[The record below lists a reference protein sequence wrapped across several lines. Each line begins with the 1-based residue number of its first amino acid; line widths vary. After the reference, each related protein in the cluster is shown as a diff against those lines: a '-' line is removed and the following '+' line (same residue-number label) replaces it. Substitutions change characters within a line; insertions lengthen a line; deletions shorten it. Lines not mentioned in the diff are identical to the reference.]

1 MLVLCSLW
9 IVGSVIHFWAVSCP
23 LLFLV
28 QPLRSPMRTTGGA
41 EVSRKGLQ
49 HGKTL
54 GSPFMS
60 GYFTR
65 QRFGRPQFLAGLL
78 LSMFLAQTIWLLH
91 AELRSGREP
100 DSLEA
105 VRIREGWKQWHGRG
119 VAGAP
124 FSDAVAIRGSGSAA
138 NQGQPDPLVQYPRQS
153 DARFDAEH
161 SPLLYLASAAPLL
174 AWPEHW
180 LSAESARYWQW
191 LPRLPFLACGVFLGA
206 SLWYVARRLCGNN
219 GGFIA
224 LTLYCFSPAM
234 IQASAVWHTEPEI
247 VAAWGAFG
255 TIFTAIAV
263 AHTLYAPRE
272 VVLWNWRRIVLLG
285 ISLAITVGSQ
295 FSMVVVV
302 PMALA
307 FLLYVAPVRRQAAFV
322 IWAAGCVAGFVLL
335 FAAYF
340 FEPRAFAEAMHH
352 ALFWGAT
359 WRGFTVPG
367 VYKEVALQMG
377 RACAALA
384 LALPVAG
391 ITYAVWP
398 RTRYFGNTAPLL
410 VGLLF
415 LGLGMAHPHVAGAG
429 FILSAIPFIFLFV
442 SGVLADL
449 METHH
454 RSLVTAGI
462 FGMLAAYALWSLQ
475 ALARV

>member
-1 MLVLCSLW
+1 
-9 IVGSVIHFWAVSCP
+9 
-23 LLFLV
+23 
-28 QPLRSPMRTTGGA
+28 
-41 EVSRKGLQ
+41 
-49 HGKTL
+49 
-54 GSPFMS
+54 
-60 GYFTR
+60 
-65 QRFGRPQFLAGLL
+65 
-78 LSMFLAQTIWLLH
+78 
-91 AELRSGREP
+91 
-100 DSLEA
+100 
-105 VRIREGWKQWHGRG
+105 
-119 VAGAP
+119 
-124 FSDAVAIRGSGSAA
+124 
-138 NQGQPDPLVQYPRQS
+138 
-153 DARFDAEH
+153 
-161 SPLLYLASAAPLL
+161 
-174 AWPEHW
+174 

-340 FEPRAFAEAMHH
+340 FEARVFAEAMHH
-352 ALFWGAT
+352 AHFWGAT

-367 VYKEVALQMG
+367 VYKEVASQIG
-377 RACAALA
+377 RDCAALA

-449 METHH
+449 METRH

-462 FGMLAAYALWSLQ
+462 FGMLVAYALWSLQ